1 MRLSKRTLSWRSGA
15 WQPVSPKI
23 LAENKIWHAVI
34 HGQEGE
40 VEATLKQWVDLVDE
54 DDKASLVNTFRKLE
68 EEDIENIH
76 PRTQDMMNDIK
87 IGAEYSLLSI
97 AIYRNLLKDVKFLVQ
112 QPAISLNTPSGSERL
127 TPLHIA
133 IIKEHFDLV
142 FEILR
147 NRSTAPSQLVNTRD
161 YDGKTTL
168 HHAVMKY
175 GWNEEEPTK
184 NNIHKIVLQ
193 LLKHGANID
202 AQNRS
207 FHTPLHLLI
216 IHGPDR
222 EGISF
227 AQLLLENGAEVNT
240 KDEYGDSPLH
250 SACRRGHHGLIRL
263 LIDWGADM
271 DCRNL
276 DWTTPQDLFL
286 SRDNVSKDDRTFAQD
301 VFSKLKKPTM
311 THEKVGNIPRGPT
324 ECLDEMRSICAEF
337 PVYFRYQWP
346 GPDPK
351 PGGNT
356 SMSWIRSDM
365 KVSHV
370 LYPNHEEDE
379 ETLEPVDGGED
390 FLANCE
396 RRFKSKAWACWK
408 EEYGNDLGDK
418 YRANRQENGKGEA
431 RGTET
436 RDQELEDKRKQ
447 IEDHVGKY
455 SWRWIN
461 FPSNNMTWIK
471 DFIIHNARYN
481 ENKQLDGRTWRFFE
495 ENIRIHETDSLYSR
509 VRIPHAKASN
519 SRDRNDKTLQGK
531 KESPKTK
538 IAETSPSSTTATEKG
553 PDEKGVG
560 PSVVQSWKNTDGFM
574 PGKMLSL
581 VVPFL
586 DIETE
591 DQVQSGFDGLET
603 QCQRVKKLNEVYS
616 PFTGMH
622 GVQHSQT
629 LDQIY
634 YNTEIDATKLHTEKE
649 QVIYRWSEKRNT
661 EREQFQEHQ
670 EHRNTSTSPGES
682 SSIGQPTSQKKLSLF
697 YELWQGLRGQ
707 REQPQRP
714 HQLNQARTKG
724 QNHTSISPGESTSSV
739 RLMLR
744 RKLWGLPHKLWQ
756 KLWDQQEQ
764 PQQLNSSKI
773 IDTQQVDTY
782 PIRPRRHGGRNAK
795 NANAKRIRED
805 PSPKWLMSRQLWLWK
820 LDDNTIITAIPSRA
834 NGMTADTLLETIRQG
849 NLDILTTPN
858 DLIKRI
864 LYETVSFLDEF
875 RWAGLGNHILDIFE
889 GEIATETNREAVF
902 FKSFSSGNWS
912 PNNVNRFIQD
922 AAHCTYRVRDIRDE
936 LHLLRQVFETQAKVV
951 VDFAAIFWPSST
963 SGNQKQGNFASKD
976 LRESFVRDCGLQSLI
991 QRVRRMESDA
1001 STILEGLSTIIQAMQ
1016 AQASLKEAEQS
1027 RFLNLM
1033 ILPFT
1038 IITVIFTPLSF
1049 LTSLFTVNTLSFP
1062 HNDDGELRLP
1072 ASWFSWRMVV
1082 GEVSSLLPLGLLVL
1096 LIYFWY
1102 GNESDN
1108 VSSSSTARKRP
1119 SLRKVVNR
1127 EQRRYADV

>member
-1 MRLSKRTLSWRSGA
+1 MRFLKPTLSWRSGA
-15 WQPVSPKI
+15 WQPVSLKT
-23 LAENKIWHAVI
+23 LAENNIWHAVT
-34 HGQEGE
+34 HGKDGE
-40 VEATLKQWVDLVDE
+40 VEETLKQWAILVDE
-54 DDKASLVNTFRKLE
+54 DDKASLVNTFRNLE
-68 EEDIENIH
+68 EEDIENIQ
-76 PRTQDMMNDIK
+76 PRTRDMMNDIK
-87 IGAEYSLLSI
+87 IGAGYSLLSI
-97 AIYRNLLKDVKFLVQ
+97 AIYRNLLRDVKFLVQ

-133 IIKEHFDLV
+133 IIREHSDLV
-142 FEILR
+142 FEILH

-161 YDGKTTL
+161 YDGRTSL

-175 GWNEEEPTK
+175 GWNEEEPTRNK
-184 NNIHKIVLQ
+184 SHKVVLR
-193 LLKHGANID
+193 LLKHGANVD

-216 IHGPDR
+216 IHGPDP
-222 EGISF
+222 EAMPF
-227 AQLLLENGAEVNT
+227 AQLLENGAEVNT

-250 SACRRGHHGLIRL
+250 SACRRGHRGLIRL

-286 SRDNVSKDDRTFAQD
+286 SRDDVSEDDRTFALD

-311 THEKVGNIPRGPT
+311 ARERFGNIPREPT
-324 ECLDEMRSICAEF
+324 ECLDEMRNICAEF

-346 GPDPK
+346 GLDPK
-351 PGGNT
+351 PEGNT

-370 LYPNHEEDE
+370 LYPNQEEDE
-379 ETLEPVDGGED
+379 ETLEPVDGGEG
-390 FLANCE
+390 FLVNCE
-396 RRFKSKAWACWK
+396 GRFKSKAWMCWE
-408 EEYGNDLGDK
+408 EEYGNDLGD
-418 YRANRQENGKGEA
+418 RHRTTGQENGKDEIRSA
-431 RGTET
+431 ET
-436 RDQELEDKRKQ
+436 RDQGLEDKRKQ
-447 IEDHVGKY
+447 VEDDVGKN

-509 VRIPHAKASN
+509 ASN
-519 SRDRNDKTLQGK
+519 SRDRNDKTLQRK

-538 IAETSPSSTTATEKG
+538 IADTSLSSTTTTAKG
-553 PDEKGVG
+553 QDEKEVE
-560 PSVVQSWKNTDGFM
+560 PSAVQSWKNTDAFM

-634 YNTEIDATKLHTEKE
+634 YNTESDATKLHTEKE
-649 QVIYRWSEKRNT
+649 QVIYRWSKKRNT
-661 EREQFQEHQ
+661 ERKQFQEHQ
-670 EHRNTSTSPGES
+670 EHLSQQLNQAPTEEHNSASSSPGES
-682 SSIGQPTSQKKLSLF
+682 SSINQPTPQKKLSLLF
-697 YELWQGLRGQ
+697 HKLWRELRGQ
-707 REQPQRP
+707 QEQPS
-714 HQLNQARTKG
+714 QARTKG
-724 QNHTSISPGESTSSV
+724 NNNASISPGEPSSSNQP
-739 RLMLR
+739 MLR
-744 RKLWGLPHKLWQ
+744 KKLSELYKLWQ
-756 KLWDQQEQ
+756 KLRGQQEQ
-764 PQQLNSSKI
+764 PPQLNSSKV
-773 IDTQQVDTY
+773 IDTQRLDTD

-875 RWAGLGNHILDIFE
+875 KWAGLGNHILDIFE
-889 GEIATETNREAVF
+889 GEIATETDREAGF
-902 FKSFSSGNWS
+902 FKNFSSGNWS
-912 PNNVNRFIQD
+912 PNNVNGFIQE

-936 LHLLRQVFETQAKVV
+936 LHLLRQVLETQAKVV
-951 VDFAAIFWPSST
+951 ADFAAIFWPSST
-963 SGNQKQGNFASKD
+963 PGSQKQGHIASKD
-976 LRESFVRDCGLQSLI
+976 LRESFIRDCGLQSLI

-1001 STILEGLSTIIQAMQ
+1001 STTLEGLSTIIQAMQ

-1049 LTSLFTVNTLSFP
+1049 LTSLFAVNTLGFP

-1108 VSSSSTARKRP
+1108 VSSQNTARKRSSP
-1119 SLRKVVNR
+1119 RKVVNR

>member
-1 MRLSKRTLSWRSGA
+1 MRFLKPTLSWRSRA
-15 WQPVSPKI
+15 WQPVPLRT
-23 LAENKIWHAVI
+23 LAENNIWYAVT
-34 HGQEGE
+34 HGEDGE
-40 VEATLKQWVDLVDE
+40 VGRTLERWESLKQWVTEVGE
-54 DDKASLVNTFRKLE
+54 DDKASLVNTFRNLKQK
-68 EEDIENIH
+68 DIENIQSQI
-76 PRTQDMMNDIK
+76 RDMMVDLHT
-87 IGAEYSLLSI
+87 GVGYSLLSI
-97 AIYRNLLKDVKFLVQ
+97 AICRNLLKDVKFLVQ
-112 QPAISLNTPSGSERL
+112 HKAISLNTPSGSKGL

-133 IIKEHFDLV
+133 IITGRSSLV
-142 FEILR
+142 FEILH
-147 NRSTAPSQLVNTRD
+147 NRSTAPSQLVNARD
-161 YDGKTTL
+161 YDGRTTL

-175 GWNEEEPTK
+175 DWNEEEPTG
-184 NNIHKIVLQ
+184 NTAHKVILQ

-202 AQNRS
+202 AQNHS

-216 IHGPDR
+216 IDDLNQETMP
-222 EGISF
+222 F

-250 SACRRGHHGLIRL
+250 SACRRGHREIIRL
-263 LIDWGADM
+263 LVDWGADM

-286 SRDNVSKDDRTFAQD
+286 SRDEVSENDKTFALE

-311 THEKVGNIPRGPT
+311 TRERVGNIPRGPT
-324 ECLDEMRSICAEF
+324 ECLDEMRNICTEF

-346 GPDPK
+346 GLDPK
-351 PGGNT
+351 PDGNT

-370 LYPNHEEDE
+370 LYPNDEKDE
-379 ETLEPVDGGED
+379 ETLEPVYGGEG
-390 FLANCE
+390 FLVNCE
-396 RRFKSKAWACWK
+396 RKFKSKAWE
-408 EEYGNDLGDK
+408 EEYGCDLGDRHK
-418 YRANRQENGKGEA
+418 ATGLENGKYEI
-431 RGTET
+431 RSVET
-436 RDQELEDKRKQ
+436 RNQGLEDKRKQ
-447 IEDHVGKY
+447 VEDDVGKN

-481 ENKQLDGRTWRFFE
+481 ENNKVDGRTWRFFE

-509 VRIPHAKASN
+509 ASN
-519 SRDRNDKTLQGK
+519 SWDRNDKTLQRK
-531 KESPKTK
+531 KENSKKK
-538 IAETSPSSTTATEKG
+538 IADNSLSSTTTAEKEQ
-553 PDEKGVG
+553 DEKEVE
-560 PSVVQSWKNTDGFM
+560 PSAAQSWKNTDAFM
-574 PGKMLSL
+574 SGKMLSL

-603 QCQRVKKLNEVYS
+603 QCQRVKKLNDVYS

-634 YNTEIDATKLHTEKE
+634 YNTESDDTKLHTEKD
-649 QVIYRWSEKRNT
+649 QVIYRWSEKKNT
-661 EREQFQEHQ
+661 ERKQHQEHQ
-670 EHRNTSTSPGES
+670 EHRSQQPDQVRIKGNNASIPPGGSGSTDQGML
-682 SSIGQPTSQKKLSLF
+682 QKLSGLF
-697 YELWQGLRGQ
+697 
-707 REQPQRP
+707 
-714 HQLNQARTKG
+714 HKF
-724 QNHTSISPGESTSSV
+724 
-739 RLMLR
+739 
-744 RKLWGLPHKLWQ
+744 WG
-756 KLWDQQEQ
+756 QQEQ
-764 PQQLNSSKI
+764 PQRLNSSKVI
-773 IDTQQVDTY
+773 NTQQLDAD
-782 PIRPRRHGGRNAK
+782 PIRPKRHGGRNAK

-864 LYETVSFLDEF
+864 LYETVTFLDEF

-889 GEIATETNREAVF
+889 GEIATETDREAGF
-902 FKSFSSGNWS
+902 FKNFSSGNWS
-912 PNNVNRFIQD
+912 PNNVNGFIQE
-922 AAHCTYRVRDIRDE
+922 AAHCTYSVRDIRDE

-951 VDFAAIFWPSST
+951 ADFAAIFWPSST
-963 SGNQKQGNFASKD
+963 SGNQKQGNIASRD
-976 LRESFVRDCGLQSLI
+976 LRESFIRDCGLQSLI
-991 QRVRRMESDA
+991 HRVRRMESDA
-1001 STILEGLSTIIQAMQ
+1001 STTLEGLSTIIQAMQ

-1049 LTSLFTVNTLSFP
+1049 LTSLFAVNTLGFP

-1102 GNESDN
+1102 GNESDTVPTQN
-1108 VSSSSTARKRP
+1108 TARKRS

-1127 EQRRYADV
+1127 EQQQCADV